1 MFVMK
6 LQNLIYSYFRK
17 AKNKLL
23 PVTQTLRHLDK
34 LYFLSFLFLNFITFS
49 I

>member
-34 LYFLSFLFLNFITFS
+34 LFLSFLFLNFITFS